1 MHDCSHRVKLPKTV
15 ADVKYTRCPPPPL
28 SLAVEVDNTQRSRA
42 HVATGHPAAINLV
55 RPNGQSSLGR
65 RGQMPNGKPEES
77 CLRGGEEEDADGR
90 RVRMSH
96 HHHHHQLPNLN
107 FSSVKTAFIAD
118 DGRDG
123 RSGFYVQRACTC
135 FPPIFHSQS
144 QITHSHPSSRLLL
157 GPEKSVHFEEKA
169 GFNGSQWGNSS
180 KLKALSPS
188 LFTLF
193 AI

>member
-1 MHDCSHRVKLPKTV
+1 
-15 ADVKYTRCPPPPL
+15 
-28 SLAVEVDNTQRSRA
+28 
-42 HVATGHPAAINLV
+42 
-55 RPNGQSSLGR
+55 
-65 RGQMPNGKPEES
+65 MPNGKPEES
-77 CLRGGEEEDADGR
+77 CLRGGEEDADGR

-96 HHHHHQLPNLN
+96 HHQPPSLN

-157 GPEKSVHFEEKA
+157 GLESVHFEEKA

-180 KLKALSPS
+180 KLRALSPS
-188 LFTLF
+188 LLSLQFESTLTVRF
-193 AI
+193 PPRARGTSDPESFRGGPCDVQAKKS